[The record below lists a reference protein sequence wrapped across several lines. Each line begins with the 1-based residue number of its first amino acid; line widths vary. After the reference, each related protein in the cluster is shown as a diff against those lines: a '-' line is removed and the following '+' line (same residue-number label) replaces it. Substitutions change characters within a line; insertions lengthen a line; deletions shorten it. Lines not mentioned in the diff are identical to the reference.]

1 MKSPYVTQKKS
12 QNVTPRCFDEKKM
25 ITANDDQKTK
35 TTNYYNYRVTM
46 NAYPTTYINIIYHFG
61 PRYQIALLLNSPC
74 NC

>member
-1 MKSPYVTQKKS
+1 MKSPYVTQKKPKCD
-12 QNVTPRCFDEKKM
+12 TPMFLRKKM